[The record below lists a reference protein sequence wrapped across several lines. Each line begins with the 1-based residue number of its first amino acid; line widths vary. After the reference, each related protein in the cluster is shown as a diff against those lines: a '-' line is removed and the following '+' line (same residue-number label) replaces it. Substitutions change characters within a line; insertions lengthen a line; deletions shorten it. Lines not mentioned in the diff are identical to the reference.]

1 MPNWCS
7 NTLSINGPQE
17 AIDRFHAD
25 RKAAL
30 KGKDCDFDQV
40 ITFHQVLPLP
50 KELLNTT
57 KTFSLMT
64 EEQIR
69 ATAVAN
75 NWSDETLQDH
85 LKHALT
91 PEMTADS
98 LNVMPYEKSNR
109 LIQKYGHDNWYDW
122 CIANWDTKWDAVR
135 SHIDED
141 GSNIHFETA
150 WSPPTKV
157 IRELASAYP
166 ELTFIHS
173 YSLEGEYGDWE
184 FTYFTEDNTL
194 MVSWEYTAMSGEA
207 IPADEVDEHAIP

>member
-30 KGKDCDFDQV
+30 KGKDCEFDQV

-50 KELLNTT
+50 KELLNST
-57 KTFSLMT
+57 KEYSRMT

-69 ATAVAN
+69 QTAFAN
-75 NWSDETLQDH
+75 NWPDEVLQDN

-91 PEMTADS
+91 PEMIAES
-98 LNVMPYEKSNR
+98 KR
-109 LIQKYGHDNWYDW
+109 LIEKYGHDNWYDW

-141 GSNIHFETA
+141 GANIHFETA

-173 YSLEGEYGDWE
+173 YSLEGENGDWE
-184 FTYFTEDNTL
+184 FTYFTEDDTL
-194 MVSWEYTAMSGEA
+194 MVEWEYTAMSGEA

>member
-57 KTFSLMT
+57 KTYSLMT

-69 ATAVAN
+69 ATAFAN
-75 NWSDETLQDH
+75 NWSDETLQDN

-91 PEMTADS
+91 PEMIA
-98 LNVMPYEKSNR
+98 ESNR

-135 SHIDED
+135 SYIDED

-173 YSLEGEYGDWE
+173 YSLEGENGDWE

-194 MVSWEYTAMSGEA
+194 MVEWEYSARSGEA
-207 IPADEVDEHAIP
+207 IPADEVDEHTIP